1 MKGVTGRNEGQKGRL
16 EEAGEENDETLSHL
30 PKSFQVFSS
39 ILEKAR
45 ETGEKHGNKS

>member
-1 MKGVTGRNEGQKGRL
+1 MKGVTGKNRRQKGCP

-39 ILEKAR
+39 ILERAK
-45 ETGEKHGNKS
+45 ETGAKHEKK